1 MADLTQHPNDDF
13 DIQECLDFWLRR
25 PESISAHEGRRDSAA
40 LILKSAPTAM
50 QCLRVVEIL
59 QRDTTDE
66 GVALTR
72 LALEEAW
79 QRRPKNPEA
88 AAEESWEDD
97 FWYEAVEM
105 LPDQTLRSELL
116 KWAATLA

>member
-1 MADLTQHPNDDF
+1 MADLTEQPNDKF

-25 PESISAHEGRRDSAA
+25 PERISDDEGRRDSAA

-50 QCLRVVEIL
+50 QRLRVVEML
-59 QRDTTDE
+59 QRDTSDE
-66 GVALTR
+66 SVALSR

-79 QRRPKNPEA
+79 RRRPKNPEA
-88 AAEESWEDD
+88 AGWESWEDD

-116 KWAATLA
+116 KWADTLG